1 MTPGIHKEAPVI
13 LKEVPGVLEGI
24 IGAFENVPGV
34 HVEGTGAIKEALVAL
49 GDLPWDIE
57 EAVDGL

>member
-13 LKEVPGVLEGI
+13 LLEGI

-34 HVEGTGAIKEALVAL
+34 HVEGTGVIKEALVAL